1 MTLHRFCH
9 QLAKAGLWGMAI
21 LAVIGMVAGLVWGFC
36 KLPKPI
42 QLVLLFAAFGWG
54 VWTWATYKPTPE
66 AFVAPPGDL
75 VAAEATPEPIV
86 RRALPVNKP
95 VVRRAT
101 LVNPHPK
108 H

>member
-42 QLVLLFAAFGWG
+42 QLILLFAAFGWG
-54 VWTWATYKPTPE
+54 VWTWAKSTP
-66 AFVAPPGDL
+66 AGFAAPPGDL

-86 RRALPVNKP
+86 RRA
-95 VVRRAT
+95 T
-101 LVNPHPK
+101 LVNPYPNH
-108 H
+108 